1 MLSKVFFLWLTTFS
15 ARLQGGKVVFRPREG
30 RERVWGVWDRS
41 KPRVQESNNV
51 RALGLTPECGNATFC
66 DCPEDLY
73 PTQLIREA
81 LERQKDLK
89 PILAD
94 KMTGDDIVGTRIGL
108 EGFREGT
115 EACPST
121 QQMTTPRVATN
132 VNHEQ
137 KFIVNGLVG
146 LEEVRQIVRITVCD
160 TEQGEECGAGAFGVP
175 TECEQRFSEHKLV
188 AVDMKENGEAQL
200 VVDSFTFP
208 SCCSCMIHST
218 FDYY

>member
-1 MLSKVFFLWLTTFS
+1 M
-15 ARLQGGKVVFRPREG
+15 
-30 RERVWGVWDRS
+30 
-41 KPRVQESNNV
+41 
-51 RALGLTPECGNATFC
+51 
-66 DCPEDLY
+66 
-73 PTQLIREA
+73 
-81 LERQKDLK
+81 

-94 KMTGDDIVGTRIGL
+94 KMTGDDIIGTRK
-108 EGFREGT
+108 GFREGR

-121 QQMTTPRVATN
+121 QQVTTPRVATN
-132 VNHEQ
+132 VNHKQ

-146 LEEVRQIVRITVCD
+146 VDEVRQIVRITVCD

>member
-1 MLSKVFFLWLTTFS
+1 M
-15 ARLQGGKVVFRPREG
+15 
-30 RERVWGVWDRS
+30 
-41 KPRVQESNNV
+41 
-51 RALGLTPECGNATFC
+51 
-66 DCPEDLY
+66 DLM
-73 PTQLIREA
+73 
-81 LERQKDLK
+81 
-89 PILAD
+89 PILTD
-94 KMTGDDIVGTRIGL
+94 EMTGDDIIELRR
-108 EGFREGT
+108 GFREGR